1 MYDSFIDTLEFFP
14 RGLVY
19 VVLGIVILV
28 IAKLVLDLVTPYRIN
43 RQLSEKNN
51 SALGLSITGYFMGVI
66 IVFAGV
72 LYQPLSVVRDDQ
84 WQWTGDFW
92 LDVLEVAIYSLV
104 GIVLLNVSRL
114 LVDRLVLYKFDT
126 EKEIIEDQNS
136 GSAAVEA
143 GVYVAAG
150 LVIAAS
156 IAGSTG
162 GIEGVSDVSVLD
174 SALRSL
180 AFFGMGMAVL
190 VAFSFFYELTTSFSI
205 HEEIEKKNVAVGV
218 ALGGNLVAIGLVTF
232 KAVFG
237 EFVGWGESIASF
249 LTFAVIGFV
258 LLYAVRIAVD
268 FALLPGT
275 RISHELAVDRNVGVA
290 FIESGV
296 VIGAALI
303 LYFAI

>member
-19 VVLGIVILV
+19 VALGIVVLV
-28 IAKLVLDLVTPYRIN
+28 VAKLVLDLVTPYRIN
-43 RQLSEKNN
+43 RQLAEKNN

-66 IVFAGV
+66 IVFVGV
-72 LYQPLSVVRDDQ
+72 LYQPLGVGRDDQ
-84 WQWTGDFW
+84 WKFTGDFW
-92 LDVLEVAIYSLV
+92 QDVLEVAIYALV
-104 GIVLLNVSRL
+104 GIILLNASRL
-114 LVDRLVLYKFDT
+114 LVNRLVLYKFNT

-150 LVIAAS
+150 LIIAAAT
-156 IAGSTG
+156 AGSSG
-162 GIEGVSDVSVLD
+162 GSDELYGGDTIEV
-174 SALRSL
+174 ALRSL

-190 VAFSFFYELTTSFSI
+190 VVFSFFYELTTSFNI
-205 HEEIEKKNVAVGV
+205 HDEIEKNNVAVGV

-258 LLYAVRIAVD
+258 LLYAVRMIVD

-296 VIGAALI
+296 VIGASLI

>member
-19 VVLGIVILV
+19 VALGIVVLIV
-28 IAKLVLDLVTPYRIN
+28 AKLVLDLVTPYKIN
-43 RQLSEKNN
+43 RQLAEKNN

-72 LYQPLSVVRDDQ
+72 LYQPLNIVRDDQ

-104 GIVLLNVSRL
+104 GIVLLNASRL
-114 LVDRLVLYKFDT
+114 LVDRLVLYKFNT

-162 GIEGVSDVSVLD
+162 GIEGVSEVSIAE

-190 VAFSFFYELTTSFSI
+190 VLFSLFYELTTSFNI
-205 HEEIEKKNVAVGV
+205 HDEIEKNNVAVGV

-237 EFVGWGESIASF
+237 EFIGWGESIASF
-249 LTFAVIGFV
+249 LTFAVIGFA
-258 LLYAVRIAVD
+258 LLYVVRIAVD

-296 VIGAALI
+296 VIGASII

>member
-1 MYDSFIDTLEFFP
+1 MYDSFVNTLEFFP

-19 VVLGIVILV
+19 VGLGIIVLV
-28 IAKLVLDLVTPYRIN
+28 VAKLILDVVTPYRIN
-43 RQLSEKNN
+43 RQLADKNN
-51 SALGLSITGYFMGVI
+51 SALGLSIAGYFMGVI

-72 LYQPLSVVRDDQ
+72 LYQPLSIVRDDQ

-92 LDVLEVAIYSLV
+92 LDVLEVAVYSLA
-104 GIVLLNVSRL
+104 GIVLLNLSRL
-114 LVDRLVLYKFDT
+114 FVDRLVLYQFKT
-126 EKEIIEDQNS
+126 EKEIIEDQNM
-136 GSAAVEA
+136 GAAAVEF
-143 GVYVAAG
+143 GVYVSAA
-150 LVIAAS
+150 LVIAAAT
-156 IAGSTG
+156 AGSTG
-162 GIEGVSDVSVLD
+162 GIEGVSDVSVVE

-180 AFFGMGMAVL
+180 AFFCMGMVVLAV
-190 VAFSFFYELTTSFSI
+190 FSYFYELTTSFNI
-205 HEEIEKKNVAVGV
+205 HDEIEKNNPAVGV

-237 EFVGWGESIASF
+237 EFIGWSESIASF

-258 LLYAVRIAVD
+258 LMYAVRLVVD

-275 RISHELAVDRNVGVA
+275 RISHELAVDRNLGVA

-296 VIGAALI
+296 VVSAALI

>member
-19 VVLGIVILV
+19 VALGIVMLV
-28 IAKLVLDLVTPYRIN
+28 VAKLVLDLVTPYRIN
-43 RQLSEKNN
+43 RQLAEKNN

-72 LYQPLSVVRDDQ
+72 LYQPLNIVRDDQ

-92 LDVLEVAIYSLV
+92 ADVLEVAIYSLV
-104 GIVLLNVSRL
+104 GIVLLNASRL
-114 LVDRLVLYKFDT
+114 LVDRLVLYKFNT

-143 GVYVAAG
+143 GVYVAAA
-150 LVIAAS
+150 LVIAAAT
-156 IAGSTG
+156 AGSTG
-162 GIEGVSDVSVLD
+162 GIEGVSDVTVAE

-190 VAFSFFYELTTSFSI
+190 VIFSFFYELTTSFNI
-205 HEEIEKKNVAVGV
+205 HDEIEKDNVAVGV
-218 ALGGNLVAIGLVTF
+218 ALGGNLVAIGLITF

-237 EFVGWGESIASF
+237 EFIGWGESIASF
-249 LTFAVIGFV
+249 LTFAVIGFA
-258 LLYAVRIAVD
+258 LLYAVRIVVD

-275 RISHELAVDRNVGVA
+275 RISHELAVERNVGVA

-296 VIGAALI
+296 VIGASLI

>member
-19 VVLGIVILV
+19 VVLGILILV

-43 RQLSEKNN
+43 RQLAEKNN

-114 LVDRLVLYKFDT
+114 LVDRLVLYKFKT

-150 LVIAAS
+150 LVIAAAV
-156 IAGSTG
+156 AGSTG
-162 GIEGVSDVSVLD
+162 GVEGVSDVSVLD

-190 VAFSFFYELTTSFSI
+190 VIFSFFYELTTSFNI
-205 HEEIEKKNVAVGV
+205 HDEIEKKNVAVGV
-218 ALGGNLVAIGLVTF
+218 ALGGNLVAIGLVIF

-249 LTFAVIGFV
+249 LTFAIIGFA
-258 LLYAVRIAVD
+258 LLYAVRLAVD

-275 RISHELAVDRNVGVA
+275 RISHELAVDRNIGVA

-296 VIGAALI
+296 VVSAAMI

>member
-19 VVLGIVILV
+19 VALGIVVLIV
-28 IAKLVLDLVTPYRIN
+28 AKLVLDLVTPYKIN
-43 RQLSEKNN
+43 RQLAEKNN

-72 LYQPLSVVRDDQ
+72 LYQPLNIVRDDQ

-92 LDVLEVAIYSLV
+92 LDVLEVAAYSLV
-104 GIVLLNVSRL
+104 GIVLLNASRL
-114 LVDRLVLYKFDT
+114 LVDRLVLYKFNI
-126 EKEIIEDQNS
+126 EKEVIEDQNS

-162 GIEGVSDVSVLD
+162 GIEGVSEVSIAE

-190 VAFSFFYELTTSFSI
+190 VLFSLFYELTTSFNI
-205 HEEIEKKNVAVGV
+205 HDEIEKNNVAVGV

-237 EFVGWGESIASF
+237 EFIGWGESIASF
-249 LTFAVIGFV
+249 LTFAVIGFA
-258 LLYAVRIAVD
+258 LLYVVRIAVD

-296 VIGAALI
+296 VIGASII

>member
-19 VVLGIVILV
+19 VALGIVVLV
-28 IAKLVLDLVTPYRIN
+28 VAKLVLDLVTPYRIN
-43 RQLSEKNN
+43 RQLAEKNN

-66 IVFAGV
+66 IVFVGV
-72 LYQPLSVVRDDQ
+72 LYQPLNIVRDDQ

-104 GIVLLNVSRL
+104 GIVLLNASRL
-114 LVDRLVLYKFDT
+114 LVDRLVLYKFNA
-126 EKEIIEDQNS
+126 EKEIIEDHNS

-150 LVIAAS
+150 LVIAAAT
-156 IAGSTG
+156 AGSTG
-162 GIEGVSDVSVLD
+162 GIEGVSDVTVVE

-190 VAFSFFYELTTSFSI
+190 VIFSFFYELTTSFNI
-205 HEEIEKKNVAVGV
+205 HEEIEKNNVAVGV

-249 LTFAVIGFV
+249 LTFAIIGFV
-258 LLYAVRIAVD
+258 LLYAVRIVVD

-296 VIGAALI
+296 VIGASLI

>member
-19 VVLGIVILV
+19 VARGIVVLV
-28 IAKLVLDLVTPYRIN
+28 VAKLVLDLVTPYKIN
-43 RQLSEKNN
+43 RQLAEKNN

-72 LYQPLSVVRDDQ
+72 LYQPLNIVRDDQ

-104 GIVLLNVSRL
+104 GIVLLNASRL
-114 LVDRLVLYKFDT
+114 LVDRLVLYKFNT

-162 GIEGVSDVSVLD
+162 GIEGVSEVSIAE

-190 VAFSFFYELTTSFSI
+190 VLFSLFYELTTSFNI
-205 HEEIEKKNVAVGV
+205 HDEIEKNNVAVGV

-237 EFVGWGESIASF
+237 EFIGWGESIASF
-249 LTFAVIGFV
+249 LTFAVIGFA
-258 LLYAVRIAVD
+258 LLYVVRIAVD

-296 VIGAALI
+296 VIGASII

>member
-19 VVLGIVILV
+19 VALGIVVLV
-28 IAKLVLDLVTPYRIN
+28 VAKLVLDLVTPYKIN
-43 RQLSEKNN
+43 RQLAEKNN

-72 LYQPLSVVRDDQ
+72 LYQPLNIVRDDQ

-104 GIVLLNVSRL
+104 GIVLLNASRL
-114 LVDRLVLYKFDT
+114 LVDRLVLYKFNT

-162 GIEGVSDVSVLD
+162 GIEGVSEVSIAE

-190 VAFSFFYELTTSFSI
+190 VLFSLFYELTTSFNI
-205 HEEIEKKNVAVGV
+205 HDEIEKNNVAVGV

-237 EFVGWGESIASF
+237 EFIGWGESIASF
-249 LTFAVIGFV
+249 LTFAVIGFA
-258 LLYAVRIAVD
+258 LLYVVRIVVD

-296 VIGAALI
+296 VIGASII

>member
-19 VVLGIVILV
+19 VALGIVVLV
-28 IAKLVLDLVTPYRIN
+28 VAKLVLDLVTPYRIN
-43 RQLSEKNN
+43 RQLAEKNN

-66 IVFAGV
+66 IVFVGV
-72 LYQPLSVVRDDQ
+72 LYQPLNIVRDDQ

-104 GIVLLNVSRL
+104 GIVLLNASRL
-114 LVDRLVLYKFDT
+114 LVDRLVLYKFNA

-150 LVIAAS
+150 LVIAAAT
-156 IAGSTG
+156 AGSTG
-162 GIEGVSDVSVLD
+162 GIEGVSDVTVVE

-190 VAFSFFYELTTSFSI
+190 VIFSFFYEFTTSFNI
-205 HEEIEKKNVAVGV
+205 HEEIEKNNVAVGV

-249 LTFAVIGFV
+249 LTFAIIGFV
-258 LLYAVRIAVD
+258 LL
-268 FALLPGT
+268 
-275 RISHELAVDRNVGVA
+275 
-290 FIESGV
+290 
-296 VIGAALI
+296 
-303 LYFAI
+303 

>member
-19 VVLGIVILV
+19 VALGIVVLV
-28 IAKLVLDLVTPYRIN
+28 VAKLVLDLVTPYRIN
-43 RQLSEKNN
+43 RQLAEKNN

-92 LDVLEVAIYSLV
+92 MDVLEVAIYSLV
-104 GIVLLNVSRL
+104 GIVLLNASRL
-114 LVDRLVLYKFDT
+114 LVDRLVLYKFNT

-143 GVYVAAG
+143 SVYVAAG
-150 LVIAAS
+150 LVIAAAS
-156 IAGSTG
+156 AGSTG

-180 AFFGMGMAVL
+180 AFFGLGMAVL

-205 HEEIEKKNVAVGV
+205 HEEIEKNNVAVGV

-237 EFVGWGESIASF
+237 EFIGWGESIASF

-258 LLYAVRIAVD
+258 LLYVVRIAVD

-296 VIGAALI
+296 VVGAALI

>member
-114 LVDRLVLYKFDT
+114 LVDRLVLYKFNT

-296 VIGAALI
+296 VIGAAMI

>member
-19 VVLGIVILV
+19 VALGIVVLV
-28 IAKLVLDLVTPYRIN
+28 VAKLVLDLVTPYRIN
-43 RQLSEKNN
+43 RQLAEKNN

-92 LDVLEVAIYSLV
+92 MDVLEVAIYSLV
-104 GIVLLNVSRL
+104 GIVLLNASRL
-114 LVDRLVLYKFDT
+114 LVDRLVLYKFNT

-143 GVYVAAG
+143 SVYVAAG
-150 LVIAAS
+150 LVIAAAM
-156 IAGSTG
+156 AGSTG

-180 AFFGMGMAVL
+180 AFFGLGMAVL

-205 HEEIEKKNVAVGV
+205 HEEIEKNNVAVGV

-237 EFVGWGESIASF
+237 EFIGWGESIASF

-258 LLYAVRIAVD
+258 LLYVVRIAVD

-296 VIGAALI
+296 VVGAALI

>member
-19 VVLGIVILV
+19 VALGIVVLV
-28 IAKLVLDLVTPYRIN
+28 VAKLVLDLVTPYKIN
-43 RQLSEKNN
+43 RQLAEKNN

-72 LYQPLSVVRDDQ
+72 LYQPLNIVRDDQ

-104 GIVLLNVSRL
+104 GIVLLNASRL
-114 LVDRLVLYKFDT
+114 LVDRLVLYKFNT

-162 GIEGVSDVSVLD
+162 GIEGVSEVSIAE

-190 VAFSFFYELTTSFSI
+190 VLFSLFYELTTSFNI
-205 HEEIEKKNVAVGV
+205 HDEIEKNNVAVGV

-237 EFVGWGESIASF
+237 EFIGWGESIASF
-249 LTFAVIGFV
+249 LTFAVIGFA
-258 LLYAVRIAVD
+258 LLYVVRIAVD

-296 VIGAALI
+296 VIGASII

>member
-19 VVLGIVILV
+19 VALGIVVLV
-28 IAKLVLDLVTPYRIN
+28 VAKLVLDLVTPYKIN
-43 RQLSEKNN
+43 RQLAEKNN

-72 LYQPLSVVRDDQ
+72 LYQPLNIVRDDQ

-104 GIVLLNVSRL
+104 GIVLLNASRL
-114 LVDRLVLYKFDT
+114 LVDRLVLYKFNT

-162 GIEGVSDVSVLD
+162 GIEGVSEVSIAE

-190 VAFSFFYELTTSFSI
+190 VRFSLFYELTTSFNI
-205 HEEIEKKNVAVGV
+205 HDEIEKNNVAVGV

-237 EFVGWGESIASF
+237 EFIGWGESIASF
-249 LTFAVIGFV
+249 LTFAVIGFA
-258 LLYAVRIAVD
+258 LLYVVRIAVD

-296 VIGAALI
+296 VIGASII

>member
-19 VVLGIVILV
+19 VALGIVVLV
-28 IAKLVLDLVTPYRIN
+28 VAKLVLDLVTPYKIN
-43 RQLSEKNN
+43 RQLAEKNN

-72 LYQPLSVVRDDQ
+72 LYQPLNIVRDDQ

-104 GIVLLNVSRL
+104 GIVLLNASRL
-114 LVDRLVLYKFDT
+114 LVDRLVLYKFNT

-162 GIEGVSDVSVLD
+162 GIEGVSEVSIAE

-190 VAFSFFYELTTSFSI
+190 VLFSLFYELTTSFNI
-205 HEEIEKKNVAVGV
+205 HDEIEKNNVAVGV

-237 EFVGWGESIASF
+237 EFIGWGESIASF
-249 LTFAVIGFV
+249 LTFAVIGFA
-258 LLYAVRIAVD
+258 LLYVVRTAVD

-296 VIGAALI
+296 VIGASII

>member
-19 VVLGIVILV
+19 VALGIVVLV
-28 IAKLVLDLVTPYRIN
+28 VAKLVLDLVTPYRIH
-43 RQLSEKNN
+43 RQIAEKNN

-72 LYQPLSVVRDDQ
+72 LYQPLNIVRDDQ

-92 LDVLEVAIYSLV
+92 IDVLKVSIYSLV
-104 GIVLLNVSRL
+104 GIVLLNAARL
-114 LVDRLVLYKFDT
+114 LVDRLVLYKFNT

-150 LVIAAS
+150 LVIAAAT
-156 IAGSTG
+156 AGSTG
-162 GIEGVSDVSVLD
+162 GIEGVSDVTVVE

-190 VAFSFFYELTTSFSI
+190 VIFSFFYEFTTSFNI
-205 HEEIEKKNVAVGV
+205 HDEIEKNNVAVGV

-249 LTFAVIGFV
+249 LTFAVIGFA
-258 LLYAVRIAVD
+258 LLYVIRIAID

-296 VIGAALI
+296 VIGASII